1 MEQTGRVPFLEEE
14 VPDSIQTKFQFS
26 HKIESS
32 KHVNILVQKLE
43 MY

>member
-1 MEQTGRVPFLEEE
+1 MEQTGRVPFLEE